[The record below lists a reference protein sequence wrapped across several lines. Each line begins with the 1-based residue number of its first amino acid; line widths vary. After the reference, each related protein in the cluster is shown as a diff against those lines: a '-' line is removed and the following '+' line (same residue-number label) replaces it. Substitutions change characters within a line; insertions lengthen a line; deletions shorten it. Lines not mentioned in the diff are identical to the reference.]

1 MLKCCLFFTISY
13 KFTSFSKIFQL
24 PRPRAPLCDASCARA
39 RSSPRLPA
47 THSRC
52 TPRFSPPFNALPPG
66 RPSVAQSAEVRN
78 AVPPRSA
85 LPGLSVAHPST
96 RLLTHFHPNGL
107 LWHISRKCVT
117 PPAARFSPPFNAL
130 PPGRPSVA
138 HFPEVRSASPP
149 RTCLPGPLQGRIPP
163 SHLLTHFHPNGFLWH
178 FLRKCVTPPAA
189 KPASRALRGTFL
201 LPSSNALPPKRPSVA
216 HFPEVRNAVPS
227 RSGIQVPLG
236 HLSEQKRSKTYS
248 WLPLRAPGRTIMPKN
263 VLLAALEGTC
273 AHFQRTCLPRI
284 SSRGSCALAR
294 TSKTRSSPP
303 GPSKAHSFSHPL
315 THFGP
320 NGLLWLISRKCVTL
334 PVAEPAFQAPLGRIP
349 PPSLQRTSVKTAFC
363 GTFRGSA

>member
-107 LWHISRKCVT
+107 LWHIS
-117 PPAARFSPPFNAL
+117 
-130 PPGRPSVA
+130 
-138 HFPEVRSASPP
+138 
-149 RTCLPGPLQGRIPP
+149 
-163 SHLLTHFHPNGFLWH
+163 
-178 FLRKCVTPPAA
+178 RKCVTPPAA

>member
-1 MLKCCLFFTISY
+1 MNNRVFPRPNRRESLEVLFCFPYMLKCCLFFTISY

-107 LWHISRKCVT
+107 LWHFSRKCVT
-117 PPAARFSPPFNAL
+117 PCRPEPPFQA
-130 PPGRPSVA
+130 PPGRIPS
-138 HFPEVRSASPP
+138 
-149 RTCLPGPLQGRIPP
+149 
-163 SHLLTHFHPNGFLWH
+163 
-178 FLRKCVTPPAA
+178 PA
-189 KPASRALRGTFL
+189 
-201 LPSSNALPPKRPSVA
+201 
-216 HFPEVRNAVPS
+216 
-227 RSGIQVPLG
+227 
-236 HLSEQKRSKTYS
+236 
-248 WLPLRAPGRTIMPKN
+248 
-263 VLLAALEGTC
+263 
-273 AHFQRTCLPRI
+273 
-284 SSRGSCALAR
+284 
-294 TSKTRSSPP
+294 
-303 GPSKAHSFSHPL
+303 
-315 THFGP
+315 
-320 NGLLWLISRKCVTL
+320 
-334 PVAEPAFQAPLGRIP
+334 
-349 PPSLQRTSVKTAFC
+349 LQRTSTQTAFC